1 MAAAAVRN
9 FRIRQQ
15 SATQSV
21 YSQSAGGTDQSKEE
35 STQRSESR
43 SGLVSFVRIRIRI
56 RIRNSLECA
65 SPSWALL
72 QFTNHAV
79 YDGPKLGRTTSP
91 GTSISPASQAFCKP
105 PSGGLL
111 LIYIAVPPD
120 YPGRAHGHPIP
131 RTAPAIC
138 GGVAS
143 CSPSNQ
149 KLVQNQKFI
158 SQVPAKS
165 GTCVSAAFCRNLAN
179 EFLILNQ
186 FLI

>member
-1 MAAAAVRN
+1 MFSGQQPWKPHDSRPIILALGVRPSSVRN
-9 FRIRQQ
+9 RHRRQLCTLRLCTVR
-15 SATQSV
+15 SATRAPGRPSSLV
-21 YSQSAGGTDQSKEE
+21 ESA
-35 STQRSESR
+35 
-43 SGLVSFVRIRIRI
+43 FRI

-120 YPGRAHGHPIP
+120 HPGRAHGHPIRAFFQSTLTSP
-131 RTAPAIC
+131 PRRHRTAAVTPRSPHIAIIT
-138 GGVAS
+138 S
-143 CSPSNQ
+143 
-149 KLVQNQKFI
+149 I
-158 SQVPAKS
+158 SS
-165 GTCVSAAFCRNLAN
+165 GPDPV
-179 EFLILNQ
+179 
-186 FLI
+186 